1 MKRATLFMAV
11 AAAALLSVGCSIQ
24 KRCQAPDL
32 NLPETIVE
40 GAVDSLTM
48 ADMDWWEVYAD
59 STLCDLIRRTL
70 DRNKDMLTAEANVRR
85 MAELYRIDKTALLP
99 SMSGLVVGDRETNAY
114 YGEKSTVDP
123 ELSVKATIS
132 WEADLWGNL
141 RWAKRRA
148 LAEYLASV
156 EGARAMR
163 MTLIAQVATAY
174 FELVALDQELDI
186 VRRTVAAREES
197 LAQAQLRFEGGVTSE
212 IPYQQAKVELARSAA
227 MIPDLEMEITQKENE
242 ISLLAGGYPS
252 VVERADSLDAAMPE
266 NSGVGLP
273 STLLQRRPD
282 IREAEESLRAA
293 MADVG
298 IAYADRFPRLR
309 FTVTGGVENDAL
321 RGLISSPFSYLSGQL
336 AGPIFSFGAKRAKY
350 RAAMAAYDASRLG
363 YEQKVLTA
371 FREVNDAI
379 VAYRSASRSAELKRN
394 LREASR
400 KYVELTQLQY
410 ISGDIRYIDFLDA
423 ERSFFDAQVEVNKAV
438 LAKYL
443 ALVELYK
450 ALGGGWQSEEK
461 EA

>member
-1 MKRATLFMAV
+1 MIAI
-11 AAAALLSVGCSIQ
+11 AAAALLLGGCSIQ

-40 GAVDSLTM
+40 GATDSLTM
-48 ADMDWWEVYAD
+48 ADLDWWEVYAD

-85 MAELYRIDKTALLP
+85 MAELYRVDKAAMLP
-99 SMSGLVVGDRETNAY
+99 TVSGQVFADRETNDH
-114 YGEKSTVDP
+114 YGEKSSVDP
-123 ELSVKATIS
+123 EFSVKATIG

-141 RWAKRRA
+141 RWAKRKA
-148 LAEYLASV
+148 LAEYLSSV

-163 MTLIAQVATAY
+163 MTLIAQVAKAY

-197 LAQAQLRFEGGVTSE
+197 LAQAELRFEGGVTSE

-227 MIPDLEMEITQKENE
+227 MIPDLEREITQKENE
-242 ISLLAGGYPS
+242 ISVLAGGYPS
-252 VVERADSLDAAMPE
+252 NVERADSLDAAMPE

-282 IREAEESLRAA
+282 IRQADEKLRSA

-298 IAYADRFPRLR
+298 VAYADRFPRLR

-321 RGLISSPFSYLSGQL
+321 KGLIESPFTYLSGQL

-350 RAAMAAYDASRLG
+350 RAALAAYDGARLG

-379 VAYRSASRSAELKRN
+379 VAYRSASRSADLKRN

-423 ERSFFDAQVEVNKAV
+423 ERSFFAAQVEVNQAV
-438 LAKYL
+438 LAQYL

-450 ALGGGWQSEEK
+450 ALGGGWQSEE
-461 EA
+461 EEV

>member
-1 MKRATLFMAV
+1 MKRATLLTAAV
-11 AAAALLSVGCSIQ
+11 AAAVWLGGCSIQ

-32 NLPETIVE
+32 NLPETIAA

-48 ADMDWWEVYAD
+48 ADLEWWEVYAD
-59 STLCDLIRRTL
+59 STLCNLIRRTL

-85 MAELYRIDKTALLP
+85 MAELYRIDKAARLP
-99 SMSGLVVGDRETNAY
+99 SVSGLLLADRETNDY
-114 YGEKSTVDP
+114 YGEESSVDP
-123 ELSVKATIS
+123 SLNIKATVS

-156 EGARAMR
+156 EGARSMR
-163 MTLIAQVATAY
+163 MTLIAQVAKAY

-197 LAQAQLRFEGGVTSE
+197 LEQAELRFEGGVTSE
-212 IPYQQAKVELARSAA
+212 TPYQQAKVELARSAA
-227 MIPDLEMEITQKENE
+227 LIPDLEMAITQKENE
-242 ISLLAGGYPS
+242 ISVLAGGYPS
-252 VVERADSLDAAMPE
+252 NVERADSLDAPMPE
-266 NSGVGLP
+266 DRGVGLP

-282 IREAEESLRAA
+282 IRQAEEELRAA

-309 FTVTGGVENDAL
+309 FTVTGGVENNDL
-321 RGLISSPFSYLSGQL
+321 KGLIESPFSYLSGQL
-336 AGPIFSFGAKRAKY
+336 AGSIFSFGAKRAKY
-350 RAAMAAYDASRLG
+350 RAAMAAYDAVRLG

-410 ISGDIRYIDFLDA
+410 ISGEIRYIDFLDA
-423 ERSFFDAQVEVNKAV
+423 ERSFFDAQIEVNEAV
-438 LAKYL
+438 LAEYV

-450 ALGGGWQSEEK
+450 ALGGGWQTEEV
-461 EA
+461 EV

>member
-1 MKRATLFMAV
+1 MIAI
-11 AAAALLSVGCSIQ
+11 AAAALLLGGCSIQ

-40 GAVDSLTM
+40 GATDSLTM
-48 ADMDWWEVYAD
+48 ADLDWWEVYAD

-85 MAELYRIDKTALLP
+85 MAELYRVDKAAMLP
-99 SMSGLVVGDRETNAY
+99 TVSGQVFADRETNDY
-114 YGEKSTVDP
+114 YGEKSSVDP
-123 ELSVKATIS
+123 ELSVKATIG

-141 RWAKRRA
+141 RWAKRKA
-148 LAEYLASV
+148 LAEYLSSV

-163 MTLIAQVATAY
+163 MTLIAQVAKAY

-197 LAQAQLRFEGGVTSE
+197 LAQAELRFEGGVTSE

-227 MIPDLEMEITQKENE
+227 MIPDLEREITQKENE
-242 ISLLAGGYPS
+242 ISVLAGGYPS
-252 VVERADSLDAAMPE
+252 NVERADSLDAAMPE

-282 IREAEESLRAA
+282 IRQADEKLRSA

-298 IAYADRFPRLR
+298 VAYADRFPRLR

-321 RGLISSPFSYLSGQL
+321 KGLIESPFTYLSGQL

-350 RAAMAAYDASRLG
+350 RAALAAYDGARLG

-379 VAYRSASRSAELKRN
+379 VAYRSASRSADLKRN

-423 ERSFFDAQVEVNKAV
+423 ERSFFAAQVEVNQAV
-438 LAKYL
+438 LAQYL

-450 ALGGGWQSEEK
+450 ALGGGWQSEE
-461 EA
+461 EEV

>member
-99 SMSGLVVGDRETNAY
+99 SMSGLVFGDRETNAY
-114 YGEKSTVDP
+114 YGEKSSVDP

-252 VVERADSLDAAMPE
+252 TVERADSLDAALPE
-266 NSGVGLP
+266 GSGVGLP

-298 IAYADRFPRLR
+298 MAGPFPASAVYGHGRCR
-309 FTVTGGVENDAL
+309 ERCPAGVDL
-321 RGLISSPFSYLSGQL
+321 VSVLISVGTAGRADILVRGQAREVSCGYGGIRCVASGLRAEGADGIPRGERCHRGISQREPLGRTETQSARGVAQVCRADAAAIHLGRYTIYRLSGC
-336 AGPIFSFGAKRAKY
+336 R
-350 RAAMAAYDASRLG
+350 
-363 YEQKVLTA
+363 T
-371 FREVNDAI
+371 
-379 VAYRSASRSAELKRN
+379 
-394 LREASR
+394 
-400 KYVELTQLQY
+400 
-410 ISGDIRYIDFLDA
+410 
-423 ERSFFDAQVEVNKAV
+423 
-438 LAKYL
+438 
-443 ALVELYK
+443 
-450 ALGGGWQSEEK
+450 
-461 EA
+461 

>member
-1 MKRATLFMAV
+1 MIAI
-11 AAAALLSVGCSIQ
+11 AAAALLLGGCSIQ

-40 GAVDSLTM
+40 GATDSLTM
-48 ADMDWWEVYAD
+48 ADLDWWEVYAD

-85 MAELYRIDKTALLP
+85 MAELYRVDKAAMLP
-99 SMSGLVVGDRETNAY
+99 TVSGQVFADRETNDY
-114 YGEKSTVDP
+114 YGEKSSVDP
-123 ELSVKATIS
+123 EFSVKATIG

-141 RWAKRRA
+141 RWAKRKA
-148 LAEYLASV
+148 LAEYLSSV

-163 MTLIAQVATAY
+163 MTLIAQVAKAY

-197 LAQAQLRFEGGVTSE
+197 LAQAELRFEGGVTSE

-227 MIPDLEMEITQKENE
+227 MIPDLEREITQKENE
-242 ISLLAGGYPS
+242 ISVLAGGYPS
-252 VVERADSLDAAMPE
+252 NVERADSLDAAMPE

-282 IREAEESLRAA
+282 IRQADEKLRSA

-298 IAYADRFPRLR
+298 VAYADRFPRLR

-321 RGLISSPFSYLSGQL
+321 KGLIESPFTYLSGQL

-350 RAAMAAYDASRLG
+350 RAALAAYDGARLG

-379 VAYRSASRSAELKRN
+379 VAYRSASRSADLKRN

-423 ERSFFDAQVEVNKAV
+423 ERSFFAAQVEVNQAV
-438 LAKYL
+438 LAQYL

-450 ALGGGWQSEEK
+450 ALGGGWRSEE
-461 EA
+461 EEV

>member
-1 MKRATLFMAV
+1 MAV
-11 AAAALLSVGCSIQ
+11 VAAALLSVGCSIQ

-48 ADMDWWEVYAD
+48 ADLDWWEVYAD

-99 SMSGLVVGDRETNAY
+99 SMSGLVFGDRETNAY

-227 MIPDLEMEITQKENE
+227 MIPDLETEITQKENE

-293 MADVG
+293 
-298 IAYADRFPRLR
+298 RHCLCRPFPAS
-309 FTVTGGVENDAL
+309 AL
-321 RGLISSPFSYLSGQL
+321 YRHGRCRERCSAWIDLLSVLISVGTAGRADILVRGQ
-336 AGPIFSFGAKRAKY
+336 A
-350 RAAMAAYDASRLG
+350 
-363 YEQKVLTA
+363 
-371 FREVNDAI
+371 REVSCGYGGI
-379 VAYRSASRSAELKRN
+379 RRVASGLRAEGADGIPRGERCHRGISQ
-394 LREASR
+394 REPLGR
-400 KYVELTQLQY
+400 
-410 ISGDIRYIDFLDA
+410 A
-423 ERSFFDAQVEVNKAV
+423 ET
-438 LAKYL
+438 
-443 ALVELYK
+443 
-450 ALGGGWQSEEK
+450 
-461 EA
+461 

>member
-1 MKRATLFMAV
+1 MIAI
-11 AAAALLSVGCSIQ
+11 AAAALLLGGCSIQ

-40 GAVDSLTM
+40 GATDSLTM
-48 ADMDWWEVYAD
+48 ADLDWWEVYAD

-85 MAELYRIDKTALLP
+85 MAELYRVDKAAMLP
-99 SMSGLVVGDRETNAY
+99 TVSGQVFADRETNDY
-114 YGEKSTVDP
+114 YGEKSSVDP
-123 ELSVKATIS
+123 EFSVKATIG

-141 RWAKRRA
+141 RWAKRKA
-148 LAEYLASV
+148 LAEYLSSV

-163 MTLIAQVATAY
+163 MTLIAQVAKAY

-197 LAQAQLRFEGGVTSE
+197 LAQAELRFEGGVTSE

-227 MIPDLEMEITQKENE
+227 MIPDLEREITQKENE
-242 ISLLAGGYPS
+242 ISVLAGGYPS
-252 VVERADSLDAAMPE
+252 NVERADSLDAAMPE

-282 IREAEESLRAA
+282 IRQANEKLRSA

-298 IAYADRFPRLR
+298 VAYADRFPRLR

-321 RGLISSPFSYLSGQL
+321 KGLIESPFTYLSGQL

-350 RAAMAAYDASRLG
+350 RAALAAYDGARLG

-379 VAYRSASRSAELKRN
+379 VAYRSASRSADLKRN

-423 ERSFFDAQVEVNKAV
+423 ERSFFAAQVEVNQAV
-438 LAKYL
+438 LAQYL

-450 ALGGGWQSEEK
+450 ALGGGWQSEE
-461 EA
+461 EEV

>member
-1 MKRATLFMAV
+1 MKRSATYLLGVLLLLAAGSCSVQKKCKAPQLDMPAEIV
-11 AAAALLSVGCSIQ
+11 AGQSDTLTLSDR
-24 KRCQAPDL
+24 K
-32 NLPETIVE
+32 
-40 GAVDSLTM
+40 
-48 ADMDWWEVYAD
+48 WWEVYTD
-59 STLCDLIRRTL
+59 TTLCRLIGRTL
-70 DRNKDMLTAEANVRR
+70 DRNRNMLSAEARIR
-85 MAELYRIDKTALLP
+85 QLEELYRVSKAARLP
-99 SMSGLVVGDRETNAY
+99 SLGGLAAADYETNDY
-114 YGEKSTVDP
+114 YGEAHKGDA
-123 ELSVKATIS
+123 EFDVKATLS

-227 MIPDLEMEITQKENE
+227 MIPDLETEITQKENE

>member
-1 MKRATLFMAV
+1 MAV

-99 SMSGLVVGDRETNAY
+99 SMSGLLFGDRETNAY

-227 MIPDLEMEITQKENE
+227 MIPDLETEITQKENE

-252 VVERADSLDAAMPE
+252 VVERADSLDAE

-350 RAAMAAYDASRLG
+350 RAAMAASRLG

-400 KYVELTQLQY
+400 KYV
-410 ISGDIRYIDFLDA
+410 
-423 ERSFFDAQVEVNKAV
+423 
-438 LAKYL
+438 
-443 ALVELYK
+443 
-450 ALGGGWQSEEK
+450 
-461 EA
+461 

>member
-1 MKRATLFMAV
+1 MIAI
-11 AAAALLSVGCSIQ
+11 AAAALLLGGCSIQ

-40 GAVDSLTM
+40 GATDSLTM
-48 ADMDWWEVYAD
+48 ADLDWWEVYAD

-85 MAELYRIDKTALLP
+85 MAELYRVDKAAMLP
-99 SMSGLVVGDRETNAY
+99 TVSGQVFADRETNDY
-114 YGEKSTVDP
+114 YGEKSSVDP
-123 ELSVKATIS
+123 EFSVKATIG

-141 RWAKRRA
+141 RWAKRKA
-148 LAEYLASV
+148 LAEYLSSV

-163 MTLIAQVATAY
+163 MTLIAQVAKAY

-197 LAQAQLRFEGGVTSE
+197 LAQAELRFEGGVTSE

-227 MIPDLEMEITQKENE
+227 MIPDLEREITQKENE
-242 ISLLAGGYPS
+242 ISVLAGGYPS
-252 VVERADSLDAAMPE
+252 NVERADSLDAAMPE

-282 IREAEESLRAA
+282 IRQADEKLRSA

-298 IAYADRFPRLR
+298 VAYADRFPRLR

-321 RGLISSPFSYLSGQL
+321 KGLIESPFTYLSGQL

-350 RAAMAAYDASRLG
+350 RAALAAYDGARLG

-379 VAYRSASRSAELKRN
+379 VAYRSASRSADLKRN

-423 ERSFFDAQVEVNKAV
+423 ERSFFAAQVEVNQAV
-438 LAKYL
+438 LEQYL

-450 ALGGGWQSEEK
+450 ALGGGWQSEE
-461 EA
+461 EEV

>member
-1 MKRATLFMAV
+1 MKHILTYILFLGV
-11 AAAALLSVGCSIQ
+11 CLTS
-24 KRCQAPDL
+24 CQLGKHYTRPDL
-32 NLPETIVE
+32 HLPEQL
-40 GAVDSLTM
+40 DSTATDTM
-48 ADMDWWEVYAD
+48 SIADFRWWEIYTD
-59 STLCDLIRRTL
+59 TTLQALIRQTL
-70 DRNKDMLTAEANVRR
+70 EHNKDMLTAAARLKEMAAQKRIAYANLFPEVKGQLYTDKEAEN
-85 MAELYRIDKTALLP
+85 Y
-99 SMSGLVVGDRETNAY
+99 GGDSYE
-114 YGEKSTVDP
+114 SVP
-123 ELSVKATIS
+123 EYSAKFIAS
-132 WEADLWGNL
+132 WELDLWGNL

-227 MIPDLEMEITQKENE
+227 MIPDLETEITQKENE

-252 VVERADSLDAAMPE
+252 TVERADSLDAALPE
-266 NSGVGLP
+266 GSGVGLP

-450 ALGGGWQSEEK
+450 ALGGGWQSEKK

>member
-1 MKRATLFMAV
+1 MIAF
-11 AAAALLSVGCSIQ
+11 AAAAFLLGGCSIQ

-40 GAVDSLTM
+40 GAVDSVTM
-48 ADMDWWEVYAD
+48 ADLDWWEVYAD
-59 STLCDLIRRTL
+59 STLCDLIHRTL

-85 MAELYRIDKTALLP
+85 MAELYRVDKAAQLP
-99 SMSGLVVGDRETNAY
+99 TVSGLVFADRKTNDY
-114 YGEKSTVDP
+114 YGESSSVSP
-123 ELSVKATIS
+123 EFSVKATVG

-141 RWAKRRA
+141 RWAKRKA
-148 LAEYLASV
+148 LAEYLSSV

-163 MTLIAQVATAY
+163 MTLIAQVAKAY

-197 LAQAQLRFEGGVTSE
+197 LAQAELRFEGGVTSE

-227 MIPDLEMEITQKENE
+227 MIPDLEREITQKENE
-242 ISLLAGGYPS
+242 ISVLAGGYPS
-252 VVERADSLDAAMPE
+252 NVERADSLDAAMPE

-282 IREAEESLRAA
+282 IRQADEKLRSA

-298 IAYADRFPRLR
+298 VAYADRFPRLR

-321 RGLISSPFSYLSGQL
+321 KGLIESPFTYLSGQL

-350 RAAMAAYDASRLG
+350 RAALAAYDGARLG

-379 VAYRSASRSAELKRN
+379 VAYRSASRSADLKRN

-423 ERSFFDAQVEVNKAV
+423 ERSFFAAQVEVNQAV
-438 LAKYL
+438 LAQYL

-450 ALGGGWQSEEK
+450 ALGGGWQSEE
-461 EA
+461 EEV

>member
-1 MKRATLFMAV
+1 MIAI
-11 AAAALLSVGCSIQ
+11 AAAALLLGGCSIQ

-40 GAVDSLTM
+40 GATDSLTM
-48 ADMDWWEVYAD
+48 ADLDWWKVYAD

-85 MAELYRIDKTALLP
+85 MAELYRVDKAAMLP
-99 SMSGLVVGDRETNAY
+99 TVSGQVFADRETNDY
-114 YGEKSTVDP
+114 YGEKSSVDP
-123 ELSVKATIS
+123 EFSVKATIG

-141 RWAKRRA
+141 RWAKRKA
-148 LAEYLASV
+148 LAEYLSSV

-163 MTLIAQVATAY
+163 MTLIAQVAKAY

-197 LAQAQLRFEGGVTSE
+197 LAQAELRFEGGVTSE

-227 MIPDLEMEITQKENE
+227 MIPDLEREITQKENE
-242 ISLLAGGYPS
+242 ISVLAGGYPS
-252 VVERADSLDAAMPE
+252 NVERADSLDAAMPE

-282 IREAEESLRAA
+282 IRQADEKLRSA

-298 IAYADRFPRLR
+298 VAYADRFPRLR

-321 RGLISSPFSYLSGQL
+321 KGLIESPFTYLSGQL

-350 RAAMAAYDASRLG
+350 RAALAAYDGARLG

-379 VAYRSASRSAELKRN
+379 VAYRSASRSADLKRN

-423 ERSFFDAQVEVNKAV
+423 ERSFFAAQVEVNQAV
-438 LAKYL
+438 LAQYL

-450 ALGGGWQSEEK
+450 ALGGGWQSEE
-461 EA
+461 EEV

>member
-1 MKRATLFMAV
+1 MKRATLIIALAAMA
-11 AAAALLSVGCSIQ
+11 LMSGGCSIQ

-40 GAVDSLTM
+40 GAVDSVTM
-48 ADMDWWEVYAD
+48 ADLDWWEVYAD
-59 STLCDLIRRTL
+59 PTLCDLIRRTL

-85 MAELYRIDKTALLP
+85 MAALYRVDKAAQLP
-99 SMSGLVVGDRETNAY
+99 TVSGLVFADRETNAY
-114 YGEKSTVDP
+114 YGESSSMSP
-123 ELSVKATIS
+123 EFSVKATIG

-141 RWAKRRA
+141 RWAKRKA
-148 LAEYLASV
+148 LAEYLSSV

-197 LAQAQLRFEGGVTSE
+197 LAQAELRFEGGVTSE

-227 MIPDLEMEITQKENE
+227 MIPDLEREITQKENE
-242 ISLLAGGYPS
+242 ISVLAGGYPS
-252 VVERADSLDAAMPE
+252 NVERADSLDAAMPE
-266 NSGVGLP
+266 NRGVGLP

-298 IAYADRFPRLR
+298 VAYADRFPRLK
-309 FTVTGGVENDAL
+309 FTITGGVENDAL
-321 RGLISSPFSYLSGQL
+321 KGLIESPFSYLSGQL
-336 AGPIFSFGAKRAKY
+336 AGPLFSFGAKRAKY
-350 RAAMAAYDASRLG
+350 RAALAAYDGARLG

-379 VAYRSASRSAELKRN
+379 VAYRSASSSAELKRN

-423 ERSFFDAQVEVNKAV
+423 ERSFFAAQVEVNQAV
-438 LAKYL
+438 LAQYL

-450 ALGGGWQSEEK
+450 ALGGGWQSEEE

>member
-1 MKRATLFMAV
+1 MIAI
-11 AAAALLSVGCSIQ
+11 AAAALLLGGCSIQ

-32 NLPETIVE
+32 NLPETIVD
-40 GAVDSLTM
+40 GATDSLTM
-48 ADMDWWEVYAD
+48 ADLDWWEVYAD

-85 MAELYRIDKTALLP
+85 MAELYRIDKAAMLP
-99 SMSGLVVGDRETNAY
+99 TVDGSVFADRETNDY
-114 YGEKSTVDP
+114 YGEKSSVDP
-123 ELSVKATIS
+123 EFSIKAKIS

-141 RWAKRRA
+141 RWAKRKA
-148 LAEYLASV
+148 LAEYLSSV

-163 MTLIAQVATAY
+163 MTLIAQVAKAY

-227 MIPDLEMEITQKENE
+227 MIPDLEREITQKENE
-242 ISLLAGGYPS
+242 ISVLAGGYPS
-252 VVERADSLDAAMPE
+252 GVERADSLDAAMPG

-282 IREAEESLRAA
+282 IREADEKLRAA

-298 IAYADRFPRLR
+298 VAYADRFPRLR
-309 FTVTGGVENDAL
+309 FSITGGVENDAL
-321 RGLISSPFSYLSGQL
+321 KGLIESPFSYLTGQL

-350 RAAMAAYDASRLG
+350 RAALAAYDGARLG

-379 VAYRSASRSAELKRN
+379 VAYRSASRSADLKRN

-423 ERSFFDAQVEVNKAV
+423 ERSFFAAQVEVNQAV
-438 LAKYL
+438 LAQYL

-450 ALGGGWQSEEK
+450 ALGGGWQSEE
-461 EA
+461 EAI

>member
-1 MKRATLFMAV
+1 MIAI
-11 AAAALLSVGCSIQ
+11 AAAALLLGGCSIQ

-40 GAVDSLTM
+40 GATDSLTM
-48 ADMDWWEVYAD
+48 ADLDWWEVYAD

-85 MAELYRIDKTALLP
+85 MAELYRVDKAAMLP
-99 SMSGLVVGDRETNAY
+99 TVSGQVFADRETNDY
-114 YGEKSTVDP
+114 YGEKSSVDP
-123 ELSVKATIS
+123 EFSVKATIG

-141 RWAKRRA
+141 RWAKRKA
-148 LAEYLASV
+148 LAEYLSSV

-163 MTLIAQVATAY
+163 MTLIAQVAKAY

-197 LAQAQLRFEGGVTSE
+197 LAQAELRFEGGVTSE

-227 MIPDLEMEITQKENE
+227 MIPDLEREITQKENE
-242 ISLLAGGYPS
+242 ISVLAGGYPS
-252 VVERADSLDAAMPE
+252 NVERADSLDAAMPE

-282 IREAEESLRAA
+282 IRQADEKLRSA

-298 IAYADRFPRLR
+298 VAYADRFPRLR

-321 RGLISSPFSYLSGQL
+321 KGLIESPFTYLSGQL

-350 RAAMAAYDASRLG
+350 RAALAAYDGARLG

-379 VAYRSASRSAELKRN
+379 VAYRSASRSADLKRN

-423 ERSFFDAQVEVNKAV
+423 ERSFFAAQVEVNQAV
-438 LAKYL
+438 LAQYL

-450 ALGGGWQSEEK
+450 ALGGGWQSEE
-461 EA
+461 EEV

>member
-1 MKRATLFMAV
+1 MKRATLMIAI
-11 AAAALLSVGCSIQ
+11 AAAALLLGGCSIQ

-40 GAVDSLTM
+40 GATDSLTM
-48 ADMDWWEVYAD
+48 ADLDWWEVYAD

-85 MAELYRIDKTALLP
+85 MAELYRVDKAAMLP
-99 SMSGLVVGDRETNAY
+99 TVSGQVFADRETNDY
-114 YGEKSTVDP
+114 YGEKSSVDP
-123 ELSVKATIS
+123 EFSVKATIG

-141 RWAKRRA
+141 RWAKRKA
-148 LAEYLASV
+148 LAEYLSSV

-163 MTLIAQVATAY
+163 MTLIAQVAKAY

-197 LAQAQLRFEGGVTSE
+197 LAQAELRFEGGVTSE

-227 MIPDLEMEITQKENE
+227 MIPDLEREITQKENE
-242 ISLLAGGYPS
+242 ISVLAGGYPS
-252 VVERADSLDAAMPE
+252 NVERADSLDAAMPE

-282 IREAEESLRAA
+282 IRQADEKLRSA

-298 IAYADRFPRLR
+298 VAYADRFPRLR

-321 RGLISSPFSYLSGQL
+321 KGLIESPFTYLSGQL

-350 RAAMAAYDASRLG
+350 RAALAAYDGARLG

-379 VAYRSASRSAELKRN
+379 VAYRSASRSADLKRN

-423 ERSFFDAQVEVNKAV
+423 ERSFFAAQVEVNQAV
-438 LAKYL
+438 LAQYL

-450 ALGGGWQSEEK
+450 ALGGGWRSEE
-461 EA
+461 EEV